1 MMLLFRKL
9 IEIQLAKTNETVD
22 SLSQQINNIRG
33 DLIRSENIL
42 NEVKFL

>member
-1 MMLLFRKL
+1 MLLFRKL
-9 IEIQLAKTNETVD
+9 IEAQLTKTNETVD

-42 NEVKFL
+42 NEVNLQ